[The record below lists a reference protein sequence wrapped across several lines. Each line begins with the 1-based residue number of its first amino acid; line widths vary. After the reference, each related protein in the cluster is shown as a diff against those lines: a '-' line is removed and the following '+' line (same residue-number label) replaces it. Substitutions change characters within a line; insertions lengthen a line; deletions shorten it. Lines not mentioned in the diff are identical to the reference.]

1 MMKRVLVTVFL
12 SFLLCGITFSQTGGD
27 KRAAFQFSFM
37 PFMSTN
43 GLQAKEY
50 TNGVSFNLLSGL
62 SKNENVFAFAGLT
75 HIILNDAKGF
85 QFAGL
90 GNYVG
95 NDGKGMMFAGLGNWV
110 QKEYRGFQFAGL
122 GNYTGSDGKGMQFAG
137 LINISKNYSG
147 FQFAGLVNIAK
158 KVKGVQFAG
167 LLNIAES
174 SDWPVALVNIIK
186 DGELGVALTYNEI
199 GSVVVALRSGGKYT
213 YGIVGIGY
221 NHKAEGHSFV
231 TTGGFGAHIHL
242 TPWLMFNNELT
253 GETLDNFSKYVT
265 FKLGYAF
272 LPAFRINPH
281 FELFGGPSI
290 NYMQTDDPRN
300 TNILPDKYIWRKY
313 GDSKFQQVYL
323 GYQVGVQYIF

>member
-1 MMKRVLVTVFL
+1 MKRVLVTVFL

-110 QKEYRGFQFAGL
+110 QKVRYFSR
-122 GNYTGSDGKGMQFAG
+122 NS
-137 LINISKNYSG
+137 SG
-147 FQFAGLVNIAK
+147 RA
-158 KVKGVQFAG
+158 
-167 LLNIAES
+167 
-174 SDWPVALVNIIK
+174 
-186 DGELGVALTYNEI
+186 
-199 GSVVVALRSGGKYT
+199 R
-213 YGIVGIGY
+213 
-221 NHKAEGHSFV
+221 
-231 TTGGFGAHIHL
+231 
-242 TPWLMFNNELT
+242 
-253 GETLDNFSKYVT
+253 
-265 FKLGYAF
+265 
-272 LPAFRINPH
+272 RNP
-281 FELFGGPSI
+281 
-290 NYMQTDDPRN
+290 
-300 TNILPDKYIWRKY
+300 
-313 GDSKFQQVYL
+313 
-323 GYQVGVQYIF
+323 